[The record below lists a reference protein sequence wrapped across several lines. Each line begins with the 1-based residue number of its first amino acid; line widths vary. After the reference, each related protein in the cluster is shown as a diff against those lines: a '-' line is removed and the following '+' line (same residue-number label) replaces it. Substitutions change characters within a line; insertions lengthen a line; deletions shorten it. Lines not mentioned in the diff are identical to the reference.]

1 MLTGLV
7 SLQWLMGIS
16 SVAKRLLLDDPELM
30 DRIENIIEWWFGLPM
45 SLVFVVVAVLFFRS
59 RSMQTN

>member
-1 MLTGLV
+1 
-7 SLQWLMGIS
+7 
-16 SVAKRLLLDDPELM
+16 M

-45 SLVFVVVAVLFFRS
+45 SLVFVVIAVLFFRS